1 MFNVIAKILQGL
13 LSDSDLYKDTIFRD
27 KIKIQGYTFETELLR
42 GYNKSGIFCTL
53 YVCICLTVF
62 TNGT

>member
-27 KIKIQGYTFETELLR
+27 KIKIQSYTFETELLD

-53 YVCICLTVF
+53 YVYV
-62 TNGT
+62 